1 MTAFLSGHWDT
12 RSARLAFLLVAV
24 LLLGPTG
31 CGFRPLYGRHQSAE
45 IAGTTER
52 MAGIR
57 IGQIID
63 RNGQILRND
72 LVERLTPQGEPANPQ
87 YTLSVLLN
95 ESMAGLGQQTNS
107 YATLG
112 EMQVT
117 ATFTLRDG
125 DGKEGFVGTSVAVVS
140 VNFLGPRYGSV
151 AVERDAEARGLSQLA
166 DDMRDQIA
174 SYMANPKSRVS
185 IRPPVLHPLD
195 GDRGQP

>member
-1 MTAFLSGHWDT
+1 MWWS
-12 RSARLAFLLVAV
+12 RAFLLTAI

-31 CGFRPLYGRHQSAE
+31 CGFRPLYGKHQAAAASD
-45 IAGTTER
+45 R
-52 MAGIR
+52 MAEIR

-72 LVERLTPQGEPANPQ
+72 LIDRLTPQGEPANPK
-87 YTLSVLLN
+87 YTLSVLLA
-95 ESMAGLGQQTNS
+95 ETMTGLGQQTNS

-117 ATFTLRDG
+117 ATFTLRDAE
-125 DGKEGFVGTSVAVVS
+125 GKTGFVGTSAAVVS

-151 AVERDAEARGLSQLA
+151 AVERDAEGRGLSQLA

-174 SYMANPKSRVS
+174 SYLANPASRLS
-185 IRPPVLHPLD
+185 IQPPVPRPLD
-195 GDRGQP
+195 DATTPP